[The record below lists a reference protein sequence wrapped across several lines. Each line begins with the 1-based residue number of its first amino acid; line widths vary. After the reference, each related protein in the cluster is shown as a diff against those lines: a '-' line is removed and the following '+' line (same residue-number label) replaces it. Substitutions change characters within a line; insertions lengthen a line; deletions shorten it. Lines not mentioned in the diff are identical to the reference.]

1 MRVELRQISKS
12 FGAVRANDDV
22 SLTLQAG
29 SIHGLLG
36 ENGAGKSTLAGI
48 LSGLVRRDA
57 GAVLLDGKP
66 MEGGDPARA
75 LAAGV
80 GMLHQEPHDF
90 PELTVLESFA
100 AARPGPFWFLGK
112 RRREVR
118 DRFFE
123 LRQRFGFTIHPEERV
138 GRLSMGERQQ
148 LELLGL
154 LSLGV
159 RTLILDE
166 PTTGISDEQRDA
178 LFGALKQLAK
188 DGCSILL
195 VSHKLPDV
203 LALCDRVS
211 ILRQG
216 KLVGEAELPITAD
229 RLVEMMFGSSAAARP
244 EKPAGVAR
252 EKVAVRLER
261 ALVARGRLQLAM
273 NDFTAHEGEIVGLA
287 GLEGSGQA
295 LLLQL
300 CAGLLPVKGDA
311 RLVVGDASLAGLPYR
326 DFLRAGVSY
335 VPADRAREG
344 LIGGFTIEEHVA
356 LRAPAQGLFLR
367 AKETLEAAERAI
379 ETFRIRGRPGTRAE
393 QLSGGNQQ
401 RTQLALL
408 PAQLK
413 LLLMEHP
420 TRGLDIESTQ
430 WVWQQLIARCK
441 TGTAIVFASSDLDE
455 LLTYSDRVIV
465 FSGGHASRPVRAA
478 ELSMDRL
485 GRMIGGHLEEAS

>member
-12 FGAVRANDDV
+12 FGPVRANDDV

-57 GAVLLDGKP
+57 GSVLLDGRP

-112 RRREVR
+112 PRREVR
-118 DRFFE
+118 ERFFE

-166 PTTGISDEQRDA
+166 PTTGISDQQRDA
-178 LFGALKQLAK
+178 LFAALKQLAK

-229 RLVEMMFGSSAAARP
+229 KLVEMMFGSSAAARP
-244 EKPAGVAR
+244 EKPAGAAR

-261 ALVARGRLQLAM
+261 AQVARGRLRLAM
-273 NDFTAHEGEIVGLA
+273 DDFTVHEGEIVGLA

-295 LLLQL
+295 LLLQV
-300 CAGLLPVKGDA
+300 CAGLLPVTGGA
-311 RLVVGDASLAGLPYR
+311 RLVVGDASLAGRPYR

-356 LRAPAQGLFLR
+356 LRAPVQGLFLR
-367 AKETLEAAERAI
+367 AKETLRAAEQAI
-379 ETFRIRGRPGTRAE
+379 ETFRIRGRATTRAE

-455 LLTYSDRVIV
+455 VLTYSDRVIV
-465 FSGGHASRPVRAA
+465 FSGGHASRPVRAT
-478 ELSMDRL
+478 ELSAERL